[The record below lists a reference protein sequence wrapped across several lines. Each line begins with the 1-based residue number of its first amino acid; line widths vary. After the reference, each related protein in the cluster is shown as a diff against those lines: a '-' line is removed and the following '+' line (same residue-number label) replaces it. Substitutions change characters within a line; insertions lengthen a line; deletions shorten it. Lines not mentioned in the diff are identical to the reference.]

1 MICPHCGADTDFTCR
16 ISVDSAI
23 AKTLNAE
30 AGGSLRLAAQAL
42 GSIGGR
48 TTGKTKAR
56 AVDYRELARLSHQK
70 RRENKA
76 KKHG

>member
-1 MICPHCGADTDFTCR
+1 MNPLKRMRRIEMICPACGWDLTRKCFST
-16 ISVDSAI
+16 SS
-23 AKTLNAE
+23 
-30 AGGSLRLAAQAL
+30 AAQAL

-56 AVDYRELARLSHQK
+56 AVDYRELARLSHQA

-76 KKHG
+76 KKHQ